1 MSRARQYVYL
11 WAFRVKPGCR
21 REFLRVYGPG
31 GDWERLFR
39 KAPGYL
45 RTELLRDRKQRNRFV
60 TVDYWRDR
68 ASQMAF
74 RRRYAREFA
83 ALDRRCAA
91 LTLSER
97 LLGQFELISLR
108 G

>member
-1 MSRARQYVYL
+1 MPRSRQYVYL

-21 REFLRVYGPG
+21 RKFLKAYGAG

-39 KAPGYL
+39 KARGYI
-45 RTELLRDRKQRNRFV
+45 RTELLHDRNQRDRFV

-68 ASQMAF
+68 ASHLAF

-83 ALDRRCAA
+83 ALDRRCAGI
-91 LTLSER
+91 TSSER
-97 LLGQFELISLR
+97 PLGHFELISR
-108 G
+108 N